1 MKTLVSLSFVVCMTV
16 VSALSA
22 GERAESSSSV
32 KDLVH
37 KVGRVPASDEAPS
50 DKQRRAKSIHPFGIE
65 KFKFEELPKQS
76 KVGGLAAAVAKG
88 KSFSRISTE
97 TLRAKRQRR
106 KKSLVMSP
114 QAEQL
119 LSINGELCHVANYP
133 RSVIYTVL
141 EGPYYGT
148 QTTMT
153 YDGVILYVNYD
164 YDFEE
169 TFDGVILYHYY
180 DDSVVI
186 TGANQVIKFY

>member
-32 KDLVH
+32 KGLVY
-37 KVGRVPASDEAPS
+37 KVGRELASYEAPS
-50 DKQRRAKSIHPFGIE
+50 YGQDLVKSIQPLGIE

-76 KVGGLAAAVAKG
+76 KVGGLAAAVTKG

-97 TLRAKRQRR
+97 TLRAK
-106 KKSLVMSP
+106 KKKKKKALFMSP

-119 LSINGELCHVANYP
+119 LYINGELCHVANYA

-153 YDGVILYVNYD
+153 YDGVILYVSYD